1 MTEPKTILIADDDP
15 DALLLMTAALQG
27 AGFSV
32 IEAID
37 GDDALQQFHAG
48 RFDLVMLDVDM
59 PGMNGYEVCEAL
71 RQMSGDLLP
80 IVIVTGMDDLE
91 SVDRAYRAGATDFI
105 AKPISWALIGHRVK
119 YLLRGYQ
126 IVLDLK
132 AAQERIRRLAY
143 FDTLTGLPNREYFRS
158 RLASTLERAKRHASP
173 FAVFCIDLD
182 NFKRIND
189 TLGHSM
195 GDALLQMVATRL
207 REAIRSHDALGGA
220 AADNI
225 DDENISRLGGDEF
238 MVVLPKLPSPAH
250 ASAVAE
256 RVIQA
261 VAQPMF
267 LAQHEVLVTPSIGIA
282 VYPSDGSD
290 AETLIRN
297 ADLAMYFAKR
307 LGPGTFAFFA
317 ATMSTDALQRLTV
330 EGQLRWA
337 IERHELSLLYQPQF
351 DLATGAISS
360 LEALVRW
367 SNPELGN
374 VPPAEFIPIA
384 EQTGLIQ
391 SIGEWV
397 LRAACTQAH
406 TWLMEGLPVTRVAVN
421 VSGLQLS
428 HPGFTALVSSVL
440 SESGLAA
447 ECLELEVT
455 ESVLMQDNCRA
466 VDVLT
471 QLKATGVDIAID
483 DFGTGHSSFAR
494 LSEFPVDRLK
504 IDRAFV
510 QRAHVSQADKLI
522 ASAIIGMAKTL
533 GLEVVA
539 EGVEEFAQLMMLQDE
554 HCTLAQGYLLSRPL
568 TAAEAGQLLR
578 RSAESV
584 DATRTER
591 LKRLFT

>member
-1 MTEPKTILIADDDP
+1 VTAPKTILIADDDP
-15 DALLLMTAALQG
+15 DALLLMAAALQG

-37 GDDALQQFHAG
+37 GDDALRQFQAG

-71 RQMSGDLLP
+71 RQVTGELLP

-91 SVDRAYRAGATDFI
+91 SVDTAYRAGATDFI
-105 AKPISWALIGHRVK
+105 AKPISWALIAHRVK

-126 IVLDLK
+126 MVRDLE

-158 RLASTLERAKRHASP
+158 RLASTLEHARRHASP

-189 TLGHSM
+189 TLGHSV
-195 GDALLQMVATRL
+195 GDELLQMMAMRL
-207 REAIRSHDALGGA
+207 RA
-220 AADNI
+220 AVCSQDTPGRATVDCIDQDNL
-225 DDENISRLGGDEF
+225 SRLGGDEF
-238 MVVLPKLPSPAH
+238 MVVLPALTKPEH
-250 ASAVAE
+250 ASAIAE
-256 RVIQA
+256 RVVQA
-261 VAQPMF
+261 IGQPMF

-282 VYPSDGSD
+282 VFPTDGAD

-307 LGPGTFAFFA
+307 QGPGMFAFFA
-317 ATMSTDALQRLTV
+317 PTMSADALQRLTI

-337 IERHELSLLYQPQF
+337 IERHELSLQYQPQF
-351 DLATGAISS
+351 DLATGTISS
-360 LEALVRW
+360 MEALLRW
-367 SNPELGN
+367 NNPQLGC

-384 EQTGLIQ
+384 EQTGLIL

-397 LRAACTQAH
+397 LRVACVQAKE
-406 TWLMEGLPVTRVAVN
+406 WLAESLPLKRVAVN

-428 HPGFTALVSSVL
+428 QPGFSVLVSSVL
-440 SESGLAA
+440 RESGLPAD
-447 ECLELEVT
+447 CLELEVT
-455 ESVLMQDNCRA
+455 ESVAMQNDCAA
-466 VDVLT
+466 VGVLR
-471 QLKATGVDIAID
+471 QLKAIGVDIAID

-510 QRAHVSQADKLI
+510 QRAHVSQADKSI

-533 GLEVVA
+533 ELEVVA
-539 EGVEEFAQLMMLQDE
+539 EGVEEFAQLLILQGE
-554 HCTLAQGYLLSRPL
+554 RCTLAQGYLLSRPL

-578 RSAESV
+578 RTVEGI

-591 LKRLFT
+591 FKRLFS